1 MKVPLSWLREFV
13 DIDLSPEEL
22 AHRITLAGLEVAEI
36 RYVGLAGATL
46 PWDPDKILIA
56 NILEVKPHPNAD
68 RLVLADVDYGGATP
82 YTVVTGA
89 PNLFPYKGQGPL
101 AAPLKSVFAREGA
114 RLYDGHSEGW
124 QITTLKGRP
133 VRGVMSDAMLCS
145 EKELGISED
154 HDGIMILEPTAP
166 VGAPARDFLGEVIIE
181 VDLTPNLARCLSILG
196 VAREVAAITGK
207 PLKFPGYQAPMDG
220 PPIAGRVYV
229 SIENPELCPRFSI
242 GLIEGI
248 KVGPSPVWMQRRL
261 TYAGMR
267 PINNIVDVSNYV
279 MLELGQPTHAF
290 DADKVHNQHFVIR
303 LAQSGERLTTLDGRD
318 RDLTPGAADNLSHAP
333 LMVCDPQGPLAVAG
347 VMGGEASEVSAETS
361 RVLLEAAIW
370 EPVQIRRTARGLKLP
385 SEASHRFERGVD
397 YELPPLAQQRCLQ
410 LMQEVAGGTVAAG
423 LVDAYPR
430 PWQALTLELP
440 PAEVDRIVGINL
452 NAHEIADLLRRLG
465 FSCDISG
472 PAGMGDAFAALPGP
486 WIDTS
491 IVRVGVPSFRQ
502 DVTILADLTE
512 EVARVYGYDRVPPT
526 LLADELPPSDAHPD
540 LQIEQRLRD
549 LFTGT
554 GLNEVITYSLTS
566 MPAVAR
572 LDPAAADAAQYL
584 RISNPATPERE
595 YMRRSLLPTLLEV
608 LPNNMRERGRVAI
621 FEIGRVYLPPAQP
634 GQDDNWL
641 PDEPRRLAIAL
652 VGNRAERSWLDPEAE
667 PLDFYDLKGYVN
679 LMVERLHLTDRI
691 EMAAFSDDSRFHPGR
706 TAALLLDEVRIGVFG
721 ELHPLVRERYDFGSI
736 RVLAAEIDLDVLIAA
751 AAPAQYRPVS
761 RFPATLQ
768 DIAVVADADIP
779 AGRVAAVIHRAA
791 GDLLENLTLFDVY
804 SGPQVGAGRRSLAYR
819 LSFRAADRTLS
830 DEALIKVREKIVRL
844 LERELNASI
853 RG

>member
-13 DIDLSPEEL
+13 DIDLAPEEL

-36 RYVGLAGATL
+36 RYVGFDGSAL

-56 NILEVKPHPNAD
+56 NILEVRPHPNAD
-68 RLVLADVDYGGATP
+68 RLVLADVDYGGDVP
-82 YTVVTGA
+82 HTVVTGA

-154 HDGIMILEPTAP
+154 HEGIMILEAEAP
-166 VGAPARDFLGEVIIE
+166 VGTPARDFLGEVIIE
-181 VDLTPNLARCLSILG
+181 IDLTPNVARCLSILG
-196 VAREVAAITGK
+196 VAREVAALTGK
-207 PLKFPGYQAPMDG
+207 SLKFPTYQARMDG
-220 PPIAGRVYV
+220 PPIAGRVQV
-229 SIENPELCPRFSI
+229 AIEDPQLCPRFSI

-248 KVGPSPVWMQRRL
+248 RVGPSPIWMQRRL

-290 DADKVHNQHFVIR
+290 DADKVHDQHFVIR

-318 RDLTPGAADNLSHAP
+318 RDLTPGEVSNLSYAP

-347 VMGGEASEVSAETS
+347 VMGGEDSEVGDATS

-397 YELPPLAQQRCLQ
+397 YDLPPLAQQRCLQ
-410 LMQEVAGGTVAAG
+410 LMQEVAGGTIAAG
-423 LVDAYPR
+423 LVDEYPR
-430 PWQALTLELP
+430 PWQPLALELP
-440 PAEVDRIVGINL
+440 PAEVERIVGINL
-452 NAHEIADLLRRLG
+452 NAHDIADLLKRLG
-465 FSCDISG
+465 FSCEISG
-472 PAGMGDAFAALPGP
+472 PAGMGDAFAVTPGP
-486 WIDTS
+486 WIDAS
-491 IVRVGVPSFRQ
+491 IVRVTVPSFRQ
-502 DVTILADLTE
+502 DVTLLADLCE
-512 EVARVYGYDRVPPT
+512 EVARVYGYDRIPPT

-549 LFTGT
+549 LCTGT

-572 LDPAAADAAQYL
+572 LDPDAAAADQYMQ
-584 RISNPATPERE
+584 ISNPASPERE
-595 YMRRSLLPTLLEV
+595 YMRRSLLPTLLEA
-608 LPNNMRERGRVAI
+608 LPNNLREHGRVAV
-621 FEIGRVYLPPAQP
+621 FEIGRVYLPLAHP
-634 GQDDNWL
+634 GQDGNWL

-652 VGNRAERSWLDPEAE
+652 AGNRTERSWLSPNTEA
-667 PLDFYDLKGYVN
+667 LDFYDLKGYVTLLLDRLN
-679 LMVERLHLTDRI
+679 LAERI
-691 EMAAFSDDSRFHPGR
+691 EIAPFGEDPRFHPGR
-706 TAALLLDEVRIGVFG
+706 TAALLLDEARIGLFG
-721 ELHPLVRERYDFGSI
+721 ELHPMVHERYDFGSV
-736 RVLAAEIDLDVLIAA
+736 RVLAAEIDLDALIDT
-751 AAPAQYRPVS
+751 AAPVQYRPVS

-768 DIAVVADADIP
+768 DIAVVADAGIP
-779 AGRVAAVIHRAA
+779 AGQVAAVIRRAA

-804 SGPQVGAGRRSLAYR
+804 TGPQVGEGRRSLAYR
-819 LSFRAADRTLS
+819 LSFRAPDRTLS
-830 DEALIKVREKIVRL
+830 DEALVKVRDKIVRL
-844 LERELNASI
+844 LERELGAGI